1 MTLRRKKVMT
11 DLVEILVSEI
21 LVSENL
27 VDFEKGLEATRISES
42 SQEATQNCGISY
54 SIWWH

>member
-27 VDFEKGLEATRISES
+27 VDFQRGLDATRKSES
-42 SQEATQNCGISY
+42 SQEATKNCEISY
-54 SIWWH
+54 SI

>member
-1 MTLRRKKVMT
+1 MTLRRKKVMS
-11 DLVEILVSEI
+11 DFVEILVSEI

-27 VDFEKGLEATRISES
+27 VDFEKGLEATRMSES

-54 SIWWH
+54 SI